1 MKLAEAIR
9 PEHVVVPLPGG
20 SVSASASA
28 LLDLA
33 HLDEAEVEI
42 DRIRERLETLSS
54 EDLVVLPDRAFI
66 VHLRTDAVRS
76 VLVLVGATIDPVC
89 RVFGENETQ
98 CARLLFMLLAPS
110 RRAAEYLQLL
120 SALGRFLSKHEVT
133 DELAAHTD
141 SQSLAA
147 SIAAAEF
154 ELPRQLRVR
163 DIMSLRPRTTTPDTT
178 LRDAAREMVKSGIGG
193 LIAVDGESRI
203 VGMLGERELMRDLL
217 INYLQGDTAQRDAP
231 ASTGRRKVRDVMTRQ
246 VLGVSPDQPLSE
258 VASIMVNKDVERV
271 PVVED
276 GQLTGVLTRADI
288 VRKLIGY

>member
-1 MKLAEAIR
+1 VKLAEALR
-9 PEHVVVPLPGG
+9 PEHLVVPLPGG
-20 SVSASASA
+20 SVQECA
-28 LLDLA
+28 LMLLERA
-33 HLDEAEVEI
+33 RTDENVV
-42 DRIRERLETLSS
+42 DMDKVRERLEVLSS
-54 EDLVVLPDRAFI
+54 EDLVAIPDRAFI
-66 VHLRTDAVRS
+66 VHLRTDAVRN
-76 VLVLVGATIDPVC
+76 VLILAGLASEPVSRVL
-89 RVFGENETQ
+89 GENETQ
-98 CARLLFMLLAPS
+98 SARLVFLLLAPP

-120 SALGRFLSKHEVT
+120 SALNRFLSRHEVI
-133 DELAAHTD
+133 EAFVSHAENHSLESFLAD
-141 SQSLAA
+141 V
-147 SIAAAEF
+147 EF

-163 DIMSLRPRTTTPDTT
+163 DIMSVRPRTTTPDTA
-178 LRDAAREMVKSGIGG
+178 LRDAAREMVRAGLGG
-193 LIAVDGESRI
+193 LIAVDADSHI

-276 GQLTGVLTRADI
+276 GKLAGVLTRADI

>member
-1 MKLAEAIR
+1 MTLGEAIR

-20 SVSASASA
+20 SVSASAIA
-28 LLDLA
+28 LFEA
-33 HLDEAEVEI
+33 THLDEEMVDSE
-42 DRIRERLETLSS
+42 RIRERLETLSS
-54 EDLVVLPDRAFI
+54 EDLVALSDRAFI
-66 VHLRTDAVRS
+66 VHLRTDAVRTM
-76 VLVLVGATIDPVC
+76 LILVGASSDPIC
-89 RVFGENETQ
+89 RTLGENENQ
-98 CARLLFMLLAPS
+98 CARLLFVLLAPA

-120 SALGRFLSKHEVT
+120 GALGRFLSRHGAS
-133 DELAAHTD
+133 DELLQHAEAG
-141 SQSLAA
+141 SLGTYLSTAD
-147 SIAAAEF
+147 F

-178 LRDAAREMVKSGIGG
+178 LRDAAREMVKSGLGA

-203 VGMLGERELMRDLL
+203 VGMLGEKELMRDLL

-276 GQLTGVLTRADI
+276 GLLAGVLTRADI